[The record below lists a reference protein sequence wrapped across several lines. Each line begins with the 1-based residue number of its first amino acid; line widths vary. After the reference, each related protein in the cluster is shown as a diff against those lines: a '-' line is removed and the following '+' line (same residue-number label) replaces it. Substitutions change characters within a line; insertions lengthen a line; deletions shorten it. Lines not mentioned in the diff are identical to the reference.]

1 MSLKRLDTQFREE
14 IRAELSAEIKDINR
28 EFLRLLTH
36 PDTRGAPE
44 VLGMDAGILEG
55 LCRLNPDE
63 LELISSAPLL
73 LVEFSPLP
81 GITEIRDAPE
91 RRIQN
96 MALGE
101 VWQAELQSFANL
113 LLTCIWQT
121 SRRDRLLTALFV
133 GIDNER
139 CHALSTL
146 SFSRISQCSRQA
158 ADLLRVR
165 LVQHP
170 RFWADLI
177 RLARNGSGSQQIAS
191 RLSVIQLSIAQQ
203 WPARS
208 ADNEPRYL

>member
-1 MSLKRLDTQFREE
+1 MSLKCLDSQIREE
-14 IRAELSAEIKDINR
+14 IRTELSTEITDINR

-36 PDTRGAPE
+36 PVTHGVPE
-44 VLGMDAGILEG
+44 LLGLDAGVLEG
-55 LCRLNPDE
+55 LRQLRPDE
-63 LELISSAPLL
+63 LELISAAPLL

-81 GITEIRDAPE
+81 GITEIRESPE
-91 RRIQN
+91 SRLQN
-96 MALGE
+96 QALGR
-101 VWQAELQSFANL
+101 VWEAELQGFADM

-121 SRRDRLLTALFV
+121 ARRDSLLTALFV

-146 SFSRISQCSRQA
+146 SFCRIRQCSRQA

-165 LVQHP
+165 LRQHP

-177 RLARNGSGSQQIAS
+177 RLARNGSTSQQIAS
-191 RLSVIQLSIAQQ
+191 RLSVIQLSVAQQ

-208 ADNEPRYL
+208 RANEPRYL

>member
-55 LCRLNPDE
+55 LCQLNPDE

-146 SFSRISQCSRQA
+146 SFCRISQCSRQA
-158 ADLLRVR
+158 ADLLQVR
-165 LVQHP
+165 LGQHP